1 VIKKNKISYKQ
12 LSSVWTERLGFA
24 PDFDQESTHL
34 VVGLAKESK
43 LVRISMFLVWFM
55 IMYLVLRS
63 VPYLSAP
70 DLK

>member
-1 VIKKNKISYKQ
+1 MVLLLILIK
-12 LSSVWTERLGFA
+12 R
-24 PDFDQESTHL
+24 STHL

-55 IMYLVLRS
+55 IMYLDLRS